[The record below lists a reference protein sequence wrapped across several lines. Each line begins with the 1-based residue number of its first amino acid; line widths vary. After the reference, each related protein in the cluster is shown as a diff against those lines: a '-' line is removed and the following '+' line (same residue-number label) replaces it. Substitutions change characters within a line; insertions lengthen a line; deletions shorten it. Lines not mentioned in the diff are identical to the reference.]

1 MQIHTLNSK
10 EWTDNMDNYIDNLA
24 LFGNIND
31 NDNLD
36 DAQKFDFV
44 NQTMMAYESVNLL
57 TQAQAYIEEYVEE
70 LGVDKA
76 SDLEAD
82 LEDAILAIQPIT
94 FQVTGLAK
102 RAGDLAAALISDEGT
117 DDMAAESQV
126 IMDILH
132 DFQAELQVQ
141 LGKLNA
147 VVDALGDLDEE
158 ADQLSDSLELLATYL
173 VNVFLLAGIQ
183 LLEPMED
190 EDEADHAGHDH
201 A

>member
-1 MQIHTLNSK
+1 
-10 EWTDNMDNYIDNLA
+10 MDNYIENLT
-24 LFGNIND
+24 LFGNIDD
-31 NDNLD
+31 NENLD

-57 TQAQAYIEEYVEE
+57 TQSQAYIEEYVEE

-82 LEDAILAIQPIT
+82 LEDAILAVQPIT
-94 FQVTGLAK
+94 FQVTGLAN
-102 RAGDLAAALISDEGT
+102 RAGDLAEALLGDEST
-117 DDMAAESQV
+117 EEMASESQV
-126 IMDILH
+126 IMDILR
-132 DFQAELQVQ
+132 DFQATLQVE

-158 ADQLSDSLELLATYL
+158 ADQLSDSLELLVTYL

-183 LLEPMED
+183 LLEPIED
-190 EDEADHAGHDH
+190 ADDHEGHAH

>member
-1 MQIHTLNSK
+1 
-10 EWTDNMDNYIDNLA
+10 MDNYIDNLT
-24 LFGNIND
+24 LFGNIDD
-31 NDNLD
+31 NENLD

-82 LEDAILAIQPIT
+82 LEDAMLVIQPIT
-94 FQVTGLAK
+94 FQVTALAK

-132 DFQAELQVQ
+132 DFQAQLQVE

-147 VVDALGDLDEE
+147 LVDALGNLDEE
-158 ADQLSDSLELLATYL
+158 ANQLTDSLELLATYL

-190 EDEADHAGHDH
+190 EDDHAGHNH
-201 A
+201 E